1 MEEPSRDARRASPD
15 PVLVVDVNRH
25 AGIPRAMLKIEIAP
39 ASVQPIS
46 ACRITHRE
54 GGGRGEV
61 EGDLEEVPRD
71 GETREAGAE
80 DGVAQGAV
88 AVPSCGRRRR
98 RRRGRGGGGRGGG
111 SDSSPGEQ
119 TGRS

>member
-15 PVLVVDVNRH
+15 PVLVVDVHRH

-54 GGGRGEV
+54 EE
-61 EGDLEEVPRD
+61 EGKWRVTLRRCHATERPAKPAPR
-71 GETREAGAE
+71 TA
-80 DGVAQGAV
+80 
-88 AVPSCGRRRR
+88 
-98 RRRGRGGGGRGGG
+98 
-111 SDSSPGEQ
+111 
-119 TGRS
+119 